1 MSAKESTRVE
11 YGKTLAQLGA
21 ENPQI
26 VVLDADLS
34 GSTQT
39 HHFAK
44 VFKDRF
50 FNVGIAEQDLMG
62 TAAGLALGGKI
73 PFASTFAMFAT
84 GRAWEQ
90 IRQTIAYGSLNVK
103 IVASHGG
110 VTVGEDG
117 GSHQAVE
124 DLALMRILP
133 NMVVLVPADGAETR
147 AMTRWAAG
155 YQGPVYMRTGRMA
168 VPLIYDDGYVFE
180 LGRGSLLREGQD
192 VTLMGIGIM
201 VQACLDAADLL
212 AQAGIAARVVNMGC
226 LKPLDWELVV
236 DSARQTGALVT
247 AEEHM
252 VTGGLGSAVSEILAE
267 HCPTPL
273 QRIGLKDT
281 FGMSGKPADL
291 LKHYGLTAENIKQAA
306 VQVMARKANPLASP
320 LLDLQA
326 PAWQG
331 GKVYTVKLLN
341 ALKTPGSGF
350 QAYRRLVVVLVF
362 VGLTT
367 YFLLPVWAATPS
379 KYDSLR
385 LYTEALFEIT
395 QKYVWPKSE
404 ETLIYGSLRG
414 MMNSLDPDSSFL
426 TAKEYQAYL
435 QGDKAAPAEAGLVLI
450 VKDGLLTAA
459 SVIDDSPASRAGL
472 KPGRPYYQD

>member
-44 VFKDRF
+44 IFHDRF

-90 IRQTIAYGSLNVK
+90 IRQTIAYGNLNVK

-133 NMVVLVPADGAETR
+133 NLVVLVPADGPETR
-147 AMTRWAAG
+147 AMTRWAAA
-155 YQGPVYMRTGRMA
+155 YRGPVYMRTGRLA
-168 VPLIYDDGYVFE
+168 LPLIYDDSYVFE
-180 LGRGSLLREGQD
+180 LGRGSLLREGGD

-201 VQACLDAADLL
+201 VQACLDAAALL
-212 AQAGIAARVVNMGC
+212 AQDGIEARVVEPR
-226 LKPLDWELVV
+226 LP
-236 DSARQTGALVT
+236 QTPGLGVG
-247 AEEHM
+247 
-252 VTGGLGSAVSEILAE
+252 GGLRPAHRGRGHRRRA
-267 HCPTPL
+267 HGHRRP
-273 QRIGLKDT
+273 
-281 FGMSGKPADL
+281 GKR
-291 LKHYGLTAENIKQAA
+291 GE
-306 VQVMARKANPLASP
+306 RNPRRALP
-320 LLDLQA
+320 
-326 PAWQG
+326 G
-331 GKVYTVKLLN
+331 
-341 ALKTPGSGF
+341 ALKTH
-350 QAYRRLVVVLVF
+350 RLTRHF
-362 VGLTT
+362 RHVG
-367 YFLLPVWAATPS
+367 
-379 KYDSLR
+379 
-385 LYTEALFEIT
+385 
-395 QKYVWPKSE
+395 
-404 ETLIYGSLRG
+404 ETR
-414 MMNSLDPDSSFL
+414 
-426 TAKEYQAYL
+426 
-435 QGDKAAPAEAGLVLI
+435 
-450 VKDGLLTAA
+450 
-459 SVIDDSPASRAGL
+459 
-472 KPGRPYYQD
+472 

>member
-1 MSAKESTRVE
+1 LSAKESTRVE

-21 ENPQI
+21 ENPHI

-44 VFKDRF
+44 VFRDRF

-90 IRQTIAYGSLNVK
+90 IRQTIAYGNLNVK

-110 VTVGEDG
+110 ITVGEDG

-133 NMVVLVPADGAETR
+133 NLVVLVPADGPETR
-147 AMTRWAAG
+147 AMTRWAAT
-155 YQGPVYMRTGRMA
+155 YPGPVYMRTGRMSL
-168 VPLIYDDGYVFE
+168 PLVYGDSYVFE
-180 LGRGSLLREGQD
+180 LGRGSLLREGGD
-192 VTLMGIGIM
+192 VTLMGLGIM
-201 VQACLDAADLL
+201 VQACLDAAASL
-212 AQAGIAARVVNMGC
+212 AQDGLEARVVNLGC

-236 DSARQTGALVT
+236 DSARRTGAVVT

-252 VTGGLGSAVSEILAE
+252 VNGGLGSAVSEILAE

-273 QRIGLKDT
+273 RRIGLRDT

-291 LKHYGLTAENIKQAA
+291 LKHYGLTADDIKQAA
-306 VQVMARKANPLASP
+306 LKVIARKADPQASP
-320 LLDLQA
+320 ALNLKA
-326 PAWQG
+326 P
-331 GKVYTVKLLN
+331 
-341 ALKTPGSGF
+341 
-350 QAYRRLVVVLVF
+350 
-362 VGLTT
+362 
-367 YFLLPVWAATPS
+367 
-379 KYDSLR
+379 SL
-385 LYTEALFEIT
+385 
-395 QKYVWPKSE
+395 
-404 ETLIYGSLRG
+404 
-414 MMNSLDPDSSFL
+414 
-426 TAKEYQAYL
+426 
-435 QGDKAAPAEAGLVLI
+435 AG
-450 VKDGLLTAA
+450 
-459 SVIDDSPASRAGL
+459 R
-472 KPGRPYYQD
+472 

>member
-1 MSAKESTRVE
+1 VAAKESTRVE

-44 VFKDRF
+44 IFKDRF

-90 IRQTIAYGSLNVK
+90 IRQTIAYGNLNVK

-133 NMVVLVPADGAETR
+133 NMVVLAPADGPETR
-147 AMTRWAAG
+147 AMTRWAAS

-168 VPLIYDDGYVFE
+168 VPSIYDDSYVFE
-180 LGRGSLLREGQD
+180 LGRGTLLREGQD

-201 VQACLDAADLL
+201 VQACLEAADLL
-212 AQAGIAARVVNMGC
+212 ASEGIEARVVNLGC

-236 DSARQTGALVT
+236 DSARQTGAVVT

-267 HCPTPL
+267 HWPTPIN
-273 QRIGLKDT
+273 RIGLKDT

-306 VQVMARKANPLASP
+306 IQVIARK
-320 LLDLQA
+320 
-326 PAWQG
+326 
-331 GKVYTVKLLN
+331 VKNL
-341 ALKTPGSGF
+341 G
-350 QAYRRLVVVLVF
+350 
-362 VGLTT
+362 
-367 YFLLPVWAATPS
+367 
-379 KYDSLR
+379 
-385 LYTEALFEIT
+385 
-395 QKYVWPKSE
+395 
-404 ETLIYGSLRG
+404 
-414 MMNSLDPDSSFL
+414 SSFL
-426 TAKEYQAYL
+426 DL
-435 QGDKAAPAEAGLVLI
+435 KAPSLAG
-450 VKDGLLTAA
+450 
-459 SVIDDSPASRAGL
+459 R
-472 KPGRPYYQD
+472 

>member
-44 VFKDRF
+44 AFKDRF
-50 FNVGIAEQDLMG
+50 FNMGIAEQDLMG

-90 IRQTIAYGSLNVK
+90 IRQTIAYGNLNVK

-133 NMVVLVPADGAETR
+133 NMVVLVPADGPETR
-147 AMTRWAAG
+147 AMTRWAAA
-155 YQGPVYMRTGRMA
+155 YQGPVYMRTGRM
-168 VPLIYDDGYVFE
+168 VLPVIYDDHYTFE
-180 LGRGSLLREGQD
+180 LGRGSVLREGRD
-192 VTLMGIGIM
+192 VTLMGLGIM
-201 VQACLDAADLL
+201 VQACLDAAALL
-212 AQAGIAARVVNMGC
+212 AREGVEARVINFSC

-236 DSARQTGALVT
+236 DSARHTGAVVT

-252 VTGGLGSAVSEILAE
+252 VTGGLGSAVSEVLSE
-267 HCPTPL
+267 HCPAPL
-273 QRIGLKDT
+273 QRIGLRDT

-291 LKHYGLTAENIKQAA
+291 LKHYGLTAEDIKLAA
-306 VQVMARKANPLASP
+306 LQVRARKSEH
-320 LLDLQA
+320 QA
-326 PAWQG
+326 P
-331 GKVYTVKLLN
+331 
-341 ALKTPGSGF
+341 S
-350 QAYRRLVVVLVF
+350 LVDL
-362 VGLTT
+362 GT
-367 YFLLPVWAATPS
+367 
-379 KYDSLR
+379 
-385 LYTEALFEIT
+385 
-395 QKYVWPKSE
+395 
-404 ETLIYGSLRG
+404 
-414 MMNSLDPDSSFL
+414 
-426 TAKEYQAYL
+426 
-435 QGDKAAPAEAGLVLI
+435 AGL
-450 VKDGLLTAA
+450 
-459 SVIDDSPASRAGL
+459 AGRQ
-472 KPGRPYYQD
+472 G